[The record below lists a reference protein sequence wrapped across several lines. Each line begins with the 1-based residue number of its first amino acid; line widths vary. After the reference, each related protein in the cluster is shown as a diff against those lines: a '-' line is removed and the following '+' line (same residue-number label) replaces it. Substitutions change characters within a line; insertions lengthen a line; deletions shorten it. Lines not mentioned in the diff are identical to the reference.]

1 MNAANSTVIV
11 SGTQVLITL
20 ELTFN
25 STFFG
30 PKNIYMIAAEGV
42 ISSGWTT
49 VGTWTAT
56 GGSPSVISSS
66 PNAGAG
72 TLQTFVFTVSDSSSQ
87 VNVTGLSMLF
97 TTGAPTNIANAC
109 YLVYDR
115 RTSLIGLWD
124 NTGNTTL
131 ATKGLGSSTTMQNS
145 QCAVGFTSGAISG
158 TAFQFSIQIQFT
170 KPAFAGLKSIYLQTN
185 EPNINS
191 GFVYQ
196 GTFTVQ

>member
-1 MNAANSTVIV
+1 MYNERRNSTVII

-30 PKNIYMIAAEGV
+30 PKNIYMIAAEGP
-42 ISSGWTT
+42 INSGWTT
-49 VGTWTAT
+49 VGTWNVT
-56 GGSPSVISSS
+56 GGAPSAISMS
-66 PNAGAG
+66 PNAGSG
-72 TLQTFVFTVSDSSSQ
+72 TLQTFLFTVSDSSSQ

-109 YLVYDR
+109 YLVYNR
-115 RTSLIGLWD
+115 INLTIGLWD

-131 ATKGLGSSTTMQNS
+131 TTKGLGSSTTMQNS

-158 TAFQFSIQIQFT
+158 TNFHLRFKCNLPSPHSRESERLSSDQ
-170 KPAFAGLKSIYLQTN
+170 
-185 EPNINS
+185 
-191 GFVYQ
+191 
-196 GTFTVQ
+196 